1 MKVEHIE
8 ISFDHV
14 SANILTWI
22 PKHNLFFFIILL
34 LFFFSGSV
42 FENIM

>member
-22 PKHNLFFFIILL
+22 PKHNLFYYYFIII
-34 LFFFSGSV
+34 FFSGSV